1 MALILVADSD
11 AYACEMLAVC
21 LERGGHQVICAEHG
35 DAAMAA
41 IMQQTPQLVMTE
53 IMLPMRSGF
62 DILGALKGLGL
73 ADSVPV
79 MIVTASAT
87 QRDMDRAFA
96 EGVSDYVVKPFHLR
110 EVALR
115 ANLALARRAAA
126 LDAVG
131 RTPGRLRHEGG
142 RKPRMA
148 TIAA

>member
-21 LERGGHQVICAEHG
+21 LERGGHQVICAQHG

-41 IMQQTPQLVMTE
+41 IMQQAPQLVMTE

-62 DILGALKGLGL
+62 DIVATLKGLGL
-73 ADSVPV
+73 AVSVPV

-115 ANLALARRAAA
+115 ANLALARREAAMAA
-126 LDAVG
+126 LGQAS
-131 RTPGRLRHEGG
+131 GRLRKVGG
-142 RKPRMA
+142 RKPRLA